1 MRIALQWT
9 KAEPKNPLAW
19 KALGKAYKNLINHG
33 MDNEGEYT
41 FLVVN
46 RQNGLIITKAMEA
59 YQKTLLFNLSNDI
72 EVWCDLG
79 DIYRDL
85 AFFSG
90 MDKDKM

>member
-1 MRIALQWT
+1 
-9 KAEPKNPLAW
+9 
-19 KALGKAYKNLINHG
+19 
-33 MDNEGEYT
+33 
-41 FLVVN
+41 
-46 RQNGLIITKAMEA
+46 MEV

-79 DIYRDL
+79 DIYRYL